1 MAVLLSNNS
10 CSSLFLYQVFKK
22 EVDDFSQDKMVP
34 HCHYKAKTSGNLAT
48 VPDLECE
55 IDILGSKRSRK
66 LKIDFT
72 PFEGIN

>member
-1 MAVLLSNNS
+1 M
-10 CSSLFLYQVFKK
+10 FKK
-22 EVDDFSQDKMVP
+22 DVDAFSQDKMVP

-55 IDILGSKRSRK
+55 IDIVGSKGSRK
-66 LKIDFT
+66 FQIDFT